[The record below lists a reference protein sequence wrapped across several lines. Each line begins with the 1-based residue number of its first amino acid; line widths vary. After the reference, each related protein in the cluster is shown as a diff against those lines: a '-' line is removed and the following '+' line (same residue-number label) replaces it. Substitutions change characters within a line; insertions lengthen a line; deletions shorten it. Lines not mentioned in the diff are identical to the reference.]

1 MNIRRFKEADA
12 EAVSA
17 VVIKT
22 IRISNVKDYPAE
34 SMEEWVKI
42 MQPQNILERAGWTHF
57 YVVEDNDT
65 IIGCGAI
72 GPYWGKEDES
82 GLFTIFV
89 LPEYQGKGV
98 GRLIMETLEKDEY
111 FLRAKRIE
119 IPSSI
124 TGCQFYRKFGYDYKN
139 GIAELDEENLYR
151 LEKFRDIGKYGI
163 KKIDRNDIPECV
175 KVIKESFMTVAA
187 EFGFTAENAPRFV
200 AFSTTD
206 EKLFSQLDNEHR
218 PMYAYF
224 SEDGKIIGY
233 YSLQKLEN
241 NECELNN
248 LCVLP
253 NYRHNNI
260 GSKLFSH
267 ACEKAKAMGCVKMVF
282 GIVEEN
288 VKLRKWY
295 EKNGAV
301 HVGTKKFD
309 FFPFTCGYMEK
320 SL

>member
-1 MNIRRFKEADA
+1 MNIRRFEAKDA
-12 EAVSA
+12 DAVSA
-17 VVIKT
+17 LVIKT

-34 SMEEWVKI
+34 LMEELVKSQ
-42 MQPQNILERAGWTHF
+42 QPQNILERAGWTHF
-57 YVVEDNDT
+57 YVVEDGDK
-65 IIGCGAI
+65 IIGCGSI
-72 GPYWGKEDES
+72 GPFWGKEDES

-260 GSKLFSH
+260 GSKLFRH